1 VVDGPRFEGH
11 LGRSIQVPPR
21 PSTGIYDPIQDKGST
36 LVGLNPPPLPNQEA
50 RIKLVDPA
58 GRLPGTIAVLA
69 PHMDD
74 ELLACGGTLAALP
87 SRSRV
92 HVVWA
97 TDGSR
102 SPAPAAP
109 WRRPP
114 IGLPE
119 VREREA
125 REALGVLG
133 VPQENLHFLYLPD
146 GRLRRHAGELD
157 QALAPLLDAIEPD
170 HLLAPFRYDRHP
182 DHLAVQRAATAW
194 VAGRDGRT
202 ELLEYFV
209 YTASRLLP
217 RGDIRSY
224 IRPGLLLGVDITDW
238 SETKRRALERYRSQ
252 TTRAYDFQ
260 HRPNLT
266 PALLEQVCREPEL
279 FLPYSP
285 SMPGPAVFEGP
296 VAYIRLAHRLEPV
309 LKERKDRLVALL
321 RPPGP

>member
-1 VVDGPRFEGH
+1 MP
-11 LGRSIQVPPR
+11 
-21 PSTGIYDPIQDKGST
+21 K
-36 LVGLNPPPLPNQEA
+36 QEA
-50 RIKLVDPA
+50 RVRLVDPA
-58 GRLPGTIAVLA
+58 RRLPGTVAVLA

-109 WRRPP
+109 WRHPP
-114 IGLPE
+114 AGLAD

-125 REALGVLG
+125 REALDVLG
-133 VPQENLHFLYLPD
+133 VPQENLHFLRLPD
-146 GRLRRHAGELD
+146 GRLRSHAAELD
-157 QALAPLLDAIEPD
+157 RALAPLLETIGPD

-182 DHLAVQRAATAW
+182 DHLAVQRTATAW

-224 IRPGLLLGVDITDW
+224 IRPGLLLGVDITGW
-238 SETKRRALERYRSQ
+238 SATKRRALERYRSQ

-260 HRPNLT
+260 RRPNLT
-266 PALLEQVCREPEL
+266 PALLDLVCHEPEL

-296 VAYIRLAHRLEPV
+296 VAYIRLAHRIEPV
-309 LKERKDRLVALL
+309 LKERKDRLTALL
-321 RPPGP
+321 RRPGS

>member
-1 VVDGPRFEGH
+1 MLTDHARRGILVDPTKAVPR
-11 LGRSIQVPPR
+11 R
-21 PSTGIYDPIQDKGST
+21 STGIYGSLHDKGST
-36 LVGLNPPPLPNQEA
+36 LVGLNPPPMPKQEA
-50 RIKLVDPA
+50 RVRLVDPA
-58 GRLPGTIAVLA
+58 RRLPGTVAVLA

-109 WRRPP
+109 WRHPP
-114 IGLPE
+114 AGLAD

-125 REALGVLG
+125 REALDVLG
-133 VPQENLHFLYLPD
+133 VPQENLHFLRLPD
-146 GRLRRHAGELD
+146 GRLRSHAAELD
-157 QALAPLLDAIEPD
+157 RALAPLLETIGPD

-182 DHLAVQRAATAW
+182 DHLAVQRKATAW

-224 IRPGLLLGVDITDW
+224 IRPGLLLGVDITGW
-238 SETKRRALERYRSQ
+238 SATKRRALERYRSQ

-260 HRPNLT
+260 RRPNLT
-266 PALLEQVCREPEL
+266 PALLDLVCHEPEL

-296 VAYIRLAHRLEPV
+296 VAYIRLAHRIEPV
-309 LKERKDRLVALL
+309 LKERKDRLTALL
-321 RPPGP
+321 RRPGS

>member
-1 VVDGPRFEGH
+1 MPW
-11 LGRSIQVPPR
+11 
-21 PSTGIYDPIQDKGST
+21 
-36 LVGLNPPPLPNQEA
+36 QEA
-50 RIKLVDPA
+50 RVKLVDPTR
-58 GRLPGTIAVLA
+58 RLPGTVAVLA

-102 SPAPAAP
+102 SPAPAGP

-114 IGLPE
+114 AGLAQ

-133 VPQENLHFLYLPD
+133 VPQENLHFLCLPD
-146 GRLRRHAGELD
+146 GRLRSHAAELD
-157 QALAPLLDAIEPD
+157 RALAPLLDAIDPD

-182 DHLAVQRAATAW
+182 DHLAVQRAAATW
-194 VAGRDGRT
+194 IAGREDRS

-209 YTASRLLP
+209 YTRSRLLP

-224 IRPGLLLGVDITDW
+224 IRPGLLLGVDISAW
-238 SETKRRALERYRSQ
+238 SGAKRKALERYRSQ
-252 TTRAYDFQ
+252 TTRAYAFQ

-266 PALLEQVCREPEL
+266 PALLDEVCLEPEL
-279 FLPYSP
+279 FLPSSA
-285 SMPGPAVFEGP
+285 SMPGPAVLEGP
-296 VAYIRLAHRLEPV
+296 VAYVRIAHRIEPA
-309 LKERKDRLVALL
+309 LKERKDRLLAFL
-321 RPPGP
+321 RRPGP

>member
-1 VVDGPRFEGH
+1 MAP
-11 LGRSIQVPPR
+11 
-21 PSTGIYDPIQDKGST
+21 YKGST
-36 LVGLNPPPLPNQEA
+36 LAGLNPPPLPMQEA
-50 RIKLVDPA
+50 RVKLVDPA
-58 GRLPGTIAVLA
+58 GRLPGTVAVLA

-114 IGLPE
+114 AGLAQ

-133 VPQENLHFLYLPD
+133 VPQGNLHFLRLPD
-146 GRLRRHAGELD
+146 GRLHRHAAELD
-157 QALAPLLDAIEPD
+157 RTLAPLLDAIGPD

-224 IRPGLLLGVDITDW
+224 IRPGLLLGVDITGW
-238 SETKRRALERYRSQ
+238 SATKRMALERYRSQ

-260 HRPNLT
+260 LRPNLT
-266 PALLEQVCREPEL
+266 PALLDQVCREPEL

-285 SMPGPAVFEGP
+285 SMPGPAVFTGP
-296 VAYIRLAHRLEPV
+296 VAYIRLAHRIEPV

-321 RPPGP
+321 RRPGS